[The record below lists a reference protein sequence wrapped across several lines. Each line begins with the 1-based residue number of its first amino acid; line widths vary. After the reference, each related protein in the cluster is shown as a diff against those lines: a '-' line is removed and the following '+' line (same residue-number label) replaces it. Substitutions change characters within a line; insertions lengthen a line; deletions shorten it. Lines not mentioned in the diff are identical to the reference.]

1 MKKNSST
8 GNLYLRNSG
17 SFSKISFI
25 TERISK
31 RPVSAKTNFSK
42 IKKSQ
47 STNHSIHHNLPN
59 LFSSN
64 STYNISFSNNNNSQ
78 REHLYEEVI
87 QLKKQI
93 NFLKSEISLIKSD
106 NQKKK
111 MNYF

>member
-8 GNLYLRNSG
+8 GNLYQRNSG

-64 STYNISFSNNNNSQ
+64 STSDITSSTINFTQPKKIQ
-78 REHLYEEVI
+78 REQLYEEVI

-93 NFLKSEISLIKSD
+93 NNLRNKISLLKSGL
-106 NQKKK
+106 
-111 MNYF
+111 